1 MHVTAL
7 TAINVFIG
15 ITKRSGNTYVTMTNT
30 YLYVT
35 MTNTYY

>member
-15 ITKRSGNTYVTMTNT
+15 ITKRNGNTYVTMTDT

-35 MTNTYY
+35 MTNAYF

>member
-1 MHVTAL
+1 MSCYV

-15 ITKRSGNTYVTMTNT
+15 ITKRSGNTYGTMTNT

>member
-15 ITKRSGNTYVTMTNT
+15 ITKGSGNTYGTMTNT
-30 YLYVT
+30 YL
-35 MTNTYY
+35 